1 MEYLKVTLITSLLLL
16 VPGLESRS
24 GPAAAVNQE
33 SGREKPEPHVI
44 FKLVFGGKVSLKE
57 RWTGTIHLDEIQVT
71 ETKGLRFRPSD
82 HLSLNTFDLSTWLE
96 RGDRADRPKEILVR
110 GRGRARAKIRVE
122 TSQGSFNFR
131 LQDLAPGSVLDFL
144 DEKVQVSGLQE
155 AQKVTNDSQDDDF
168 PSIVME
174 DDRHGWM
181 VWQSYTGES
190 DEVRL
195 SRYEGRWKAYA
206 RVPGASGDVWRPQV
220 ALDASRRPWVV
231 WSQQIDGNFDIYA
244 RALNHRENEW
254 GENEWDDLVRLSSH
268 PNPDINASLV
278 SDAEGGLWVV
288 WQGFRGDNSDI
299 FLRHYDGEQWSGE
312 IQVTGDPANDW
323 DPQVAVNSQGFAQV
337 VWDSYRNGNYDVYLR
352 SVRGETLGPEVL
364 VAGTPRFEAHA
375 TVAVDGE
382 DRIWVAWDEGGVNW
396 GKDTGATED
405 PGWLENAEET
415 FKKFW
420 AKPTPGTGLYDGREL
435 KLVVLEGSRRMSP
448 IADLGVALSSQD
460 LRQHDYPRLLSDP
473 RSGRI
478 GLLFHSWDVMGQWSW
493 STKEKEQVYWEQALI
508 FYEGSKWSKVVV
520 FPESRGRLTM
530 FSDAT
535 FAPDGSLWSVWPD
548 DGREFASPYQP
559 LVGNIYGARLEGST
573 DRRTLKLT
581 DWREP
586 DPDSVT
592 VVHPHEKQDIEVI
605 RSYRTFIHG
614 AEHRI
619 VRGEFHRHTEF
630 SWDNGGLRDGSLVDF
645 YRYVL
650 DAAALDF
657 GAVTDHNS
665 GGDYKYWWWLIE
677 KSCDMYQI
685 PRAFNTFYAYE
696 RSVSYPGGHRNVFHT
711 RRGVPVVSFFT
722 ETAFQRPRPGVA
734 ASPAWLVENDTRL
747 LYESLHETGGI
758 SIPHTTGT
766 AHGGTDWSDNDPDVE
781 PVVEI
786 FQGARVSF
794 EHVGAPRAARTAED
808 FSDFREPGF
817 VWEAY
822 KKGYRIGTIAS
833 SDHWSTHISF
843 AMVYTEE
850 PTREAI
856 FDAIKKR
863 RTYGATDNIILEV
876 RMGEHFMGEEFE
888 TRKVI
893 PLMIRVV
900 GTSAMSKVEVI
911 KNEEIVYST
920 RPGEREVALT
930 FLDQDVSLG
939 TSYYYVRALQDDWE
953 IAWGSPIWV
962 TYLE

>member
-1 MEYLKVTLITSLLLL
+1 M
-16 VPGLESRS
+16 
-24 GPAAAVNQE
+24 
-33 SGREKPEPHVI
+33 
-44 FKLVFGGKVSLKE
+44 
-57 RWTGTIHLDEIQVT
+57 
-71 ETKGLRFRPSD
+71 
-82 HLSLNTFDLSTWLE
+82 
-96 RGDRADRPKEILVR
+96 
-110 GRGRARAKIRVE
+110 
-122 TSQGSFNFR
+122 
-131 LQDLAPGSVLDFL
+131 
-144 DEKVQVSGLQE
+144 
-155 AQKVTNDSQDDDF
+155 TNDSQDDDF
-168 PSIVME
+168 PSIAME
-174 DDRHGWM
+174 DDQHGWM

-195 SRYEGRWKAYA
+195 SRYEGRWKTYA
-206 RVPGASGDVWRPQV
+206 RVPGATGDVWRPQV

-254 GENEWDDLVRLSSH
+254 DDLVRLSSH
-268 PNPDINASLV
+268 PNSDINSSLV

-299 FLRHYDGEQWSGE
+299 FLRHYDGERWSGE

-323 DPQVAVNSQGFAQV
+323 EPQVAVDSQGRAQLA
-337 VWDSYRNGNYDVYLR
+337 WDSYRNGNYDVYLR
-352 SVRGETLGPEVL
+352 SVRGEALGPEVL

-375 TVAVDGE
+375 TVAVDGG

-396 GKDTGATED
+396 GKDTGATDD
-405 PGWLENAEET
+405 PGWLDNPEET
-415 FKKFW
+415 FLNWWGEKSG
-420 AKPTPGTGLYDGREL
+420 PGSRLYDRRSL
-435 KLVVLEGSRRMSP
+435 NLVILEGGERRSP
-448 IADLGVALSSQD
+448 AASLSTTLADQGIQ
-460 LRQHDYPRLLSDP
+460 RHDYPRLLSDP
-473 RSGRI
+473 LSGRMA
-478 GLLFHSWDVMGQWSW
+478 LLFHSWDVMGEWNFKDGQ
-493 STKEKEQVYWEQALI
+493 KEQVYWEQALI
-508 FYEGSKWSKVVV
+508 FYEGEKWSRAVV
-520 FPESRGRLTM
+520 FPESRGRITGY
-530 FSDAT
+530 SHAS
-535 FAPDGSLWSVWPD
+535 FAPDASLWSVWPA
-548 DGREFASPYQP
+548 DGRDFLSPYRP

-586 DPDSVT
+586 DPDPVPA
-592 VVHPHEKQDIEVI
+592 VHPNEKQDVEGI

-614 AEHRI
+614 TENRI

-630 SWDNGGLRDGSLVDF
+630 SWDNGGLRDGSLMDC

-677 KSCDMYQI
+677 KSCDMYQV

-696 RSVSYPGGHRNVFHT
+696 RSVWYPGGHRNVFHT
-711 RRGVPVVSFFT
+711 KRGVPVVSFFT
-722 ETAFQRPRPGVA
+722 DTAFQRPRPGVA
-734 ASPAWLVENDTRL
+734 ASPTWLVENDTRL
-747 LYESLHETGGI
+747 LYESLHESGGI

-766 AHGGTDWSDNDPDVE
+766 GHGGTDWKDNDPAVE

-786 FQGARVSF
+786 YKGARVSF
-794 EHVGAPRAARTAED
+794 EHPGAPRAARTAED
-808 FSDFREPGF
+808 FRDFREPGF
-817 VWEAY
+817 VWQAY
-822 KKGYRIGTIAS
+822 QKGYRIGTIAS
-833 SDHWSTHISF
+833 SDHFSTHISF

-856 FDAIKKR
+856 FEAIKKR

-888 TRKVI
+888 AARVV
-893 PLMIRVV
+893 PLTIRVV
-900 GTSAMSKVEVI
+900 GTSAVSKVEVI

-920 RPGEREVALT
+920 TPGQKAVTLT
-930 FLDQDVSLG
+930 FLDQDVTPG